1 MKGVGEKKRVV
12 LLGASNLWLSQP
24 WWIPHL
30 LGGTHGPREIHA
42 AYGHGRSYGLR
53 SRIGFRQLDS
63 ILRCGLWQALNSRPE
78 MPTEALIADVG
89 NDIAYGV
96 STDQILAWVD
106 ECIDRLVAHGAKV
119 TIVGL
124 PTESLSRLSEA
135 TFTIFQRIFFP
146 TRSIGRRD
154 AISRALAV
162 DAGLLELSRRYQ
174 TRHIANDLS
183 WYRWDPIHI
192 CPSKRCQA
200 WQLFLDH
207 EEVPQPDLVERFAHL
222 QLRPE
227 RWWSW
232 GLERQALQPVLDRN
246 SAGDLSLW

>member
-1 MKGVGEKKRVV
+1 MNSQAKKKRLI
-12 LLGASNLWLSQP
+12 LLGASNLWLSQS

-30 LGGTHGPREIHA
+30 LGGTHGPWEILG

-53 SRIGFRQLDS
+53 SRIGFRKLES
-63 ILRCGLWQALNSRPE
+63 ILRCDLWQALETRPQL
-78 MPTEALIADVG
+78 PAEALIADVG

-96 STDQILAWVD
+96 STDQILAWVQ
-106 ECIDRLVAHGAKV
+106 ECIERLQLQGAKV

-124 PTESLSRLSEA
+124 PTEPLSRLSR
-135 TFTIFQRIFFP
+135 TSFSIFQRIFFP
-146 TRSIGRRD
+146 TRSIGHRD
-154 AISRALAV
+154 AISRVLAV
-162 DAGLLELSRRYQ
+162 EAGLEELSRLHQARF
-174 TRHIANDLS
+174 IASDLS

-192 CPSKRCQA
+192 HPSKRSLA

-207 EEVPQPDLVERFAHL
+207 KEVPEPDLVERFAFL
-222 QLRPE
+222 GLRPE

-232 GLERQALQPVLDRN
+232 GQERRASQPVLDRE